1 MQKNKTDETKIKIS
15 YSKLIQDINALAAV
29 IRQSTEQY
37 KTVYAVP
44 RGGVI
49 VGALIAQSLGLTL
62 VEEPTDEKSCL
73 VVDDLVD
80 SGKTL
85 DKYPHNTKAVL
96 YTKPHS
102 PGNWHYRV
110 EELDGWIEFPYEDT
124 NTDVEENFRRILEYL
139 GEDPTREGLRETPK
153 RYIKFMRQFLEKE
166 EFKFTAFKNE
176 GTDEM
181 VIQKNIP
188 FYSLCEHHTAPFFGM
203 AHVAYIPG
211 EKIVGLSKLAR
222 TVRHYAS
229 NFQNQERITTQVAER
244 LEKELSPGGV
254 AVMLEA
260 RHFCMEMRG
269 VKTHDTTTVTT
280 KLTGAFKD
288 NIETRNEFMSII
300 GK

>member
-15 YSKLIQDINALAAV
+15 YDKLIQDINKLAGVIHLSAV
-29 IRQSTEQY
+29 QY
-37 KTVYAVP
+37 KTIHAVP
-44 RGGVI
+44 RGGTI
-49 VGALIAQSLGLTL
+49 VGALIAQALGLTL
-62 VEEPTDEKSCL
+62 VEEPTDDITCL

-85 DKYPHNTKAVL
+85 SQFPHNNTAVL

-102 PGNWHYRV
+102 PSVNFSV
-110 EELDGWIEFPYEDT
+110 EELDGWIEFPYEET
-124 NTDVEENFRRILEYL
+124 QKDVEDNFRRILEYL

-153 RYIKFMRQFLEKE
+153 RYIKFMKQFLQKE
-166 EFKFTAFKNE
+166 DFNFTAFQNE

-211 EKIVGLSKLAR
+211 DKIVGLSKLAR

-244 LEKELSPGGV
+244 LEKELSPRGV

-288 NIETRNEFMSII
+288 NHETRSEFMH
-300 GK
+300 GVGL